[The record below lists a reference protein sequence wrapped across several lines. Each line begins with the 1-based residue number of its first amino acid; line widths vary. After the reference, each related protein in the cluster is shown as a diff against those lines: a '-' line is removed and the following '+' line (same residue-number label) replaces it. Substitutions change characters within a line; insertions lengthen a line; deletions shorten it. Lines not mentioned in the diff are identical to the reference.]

1 MVLRKKRQSVRN
13 DFDSQITM
21 KPRISHQRVNRSAPK
36 SPHPKGNRPDAEA
49 EPGGCSTTSP
59 AKLIKTKVQAQTQIR
74 DNLQQSRVTS
84 PCVPLQRGNHSAPKN
99 PPSKGDRPG
108 AKAGPGGCSQLSLP
122 PPDVFPSDDKATD
135 QTPPGGFHGGIH
147 RGRWRVFSAAV

>member
-1 MVLRKKRQSVRN
+1 MVSRKKRQSVRN
-13 DFDSQITM
+13 DFASQITT

-84 PCVPLQRGNHSAPKN
+84 PCVPLQRGNRSVHTS
-99 PPSKGDRPG
+99 R
-108 AKAGPGGCSQLSLP
+108 AGGMSQLSLP